1 VVGRL
6 DRSLDRCLGFNIS
19 PRWCR
24 RTTRRDDT
32 SNRNFRF
39 GLRLRFGLG
48 LGLGLRLRGR
58 LRLRLRSRL
67 RLGLKLGLGLGLRLG
82 LRSRL
87 RLGLR
92 SRLRLLL
99 LGLLR
104 SGLLGLFV
112 PGKALSDSLATHPVG
127 LGLDHPRRMALRA
140 NAQGIA
146 EVKDLAVGHPKFSRQ
161 LVDADVFR
169 HVGPD
174 VLSSRWGL
182 LSGSSGG

>member
-39 GLRLRFGLG
+39 G
-48 LGLGLRLRGR
+48 
-58 LRLRLRSRL
+58 
-67 RLGLKLGLGLGLRLG
+67 
-82 LRSRL
+82 
-87 RLGLR
+87 
-92 SRLRLLL
+92 LRLLL

>member
-1 VVGRL
+1 VGRL

-39 GLRLRFGLG
+39 G
-48 LGLGLRLRGR
+48 
-58 LRLRLRSRL
+58 
-67 RLGLKLGLGLGLRLG
+67 
-82 LRSRL
+82 
-87 RLGLR
+87 
-92 SRLRLLL
+92 LRLLL

>member
-1 VVGRL
+1 VGRL

-58 LRLRLRSRL
+58 LRLR
-67 RLGLKLGLGLGLRLG
+67 